1 MGIMWRR
8 EGLEGY
14 GDMEGLVGSDLE
26 GRELVAAGIREEVN
40 QE

>member
-14 GDMEGLVGSDLE
+14 GDREGPIGSDLE
-26 GRELVAAGIREEVN
+26 GRELVAAGIREDVN
-40 QE
+40 RE